1 MIISQI
7 KSISSFFL
15 PLLKALIAI
24 SLPITIGTA
33 DNNALITP
41 LTLMT
46 HQTLFLALGRLILQ
60 RNASKLV
67 KMEHNSFVD
76 QKYKPGHKKVT
87 IMISIDTG
95 NAKQTT
101 TQIV

>member
-7 KSISSFFL
+7 KSILSFFL

-33 DNNALITP
+33 DNSALITP

-60 RNASKLV
+60 LYAKLV

-76 QKYKPGHKKVT
+76 QKNKPGHKKVT